1 MTHADLDDYER
12 SNKGGKQH
20 LPDIVLVKKCYPNVR
35 KRQTRRYWKLAE
47 MNKEQIDE
55 NNIHE
60 GNKKKAAKE
69 DRNYLNQK
77 E

>member
-1 MTHADLDDYER
+1 
-12 SNKGGKQH
+12 
-20 LPDIVLVKKCYPNVR
+20 
-35 KRQTRRYWKLAE
+35 

-69 DRNYLNQK
+69 DRNYQNQK